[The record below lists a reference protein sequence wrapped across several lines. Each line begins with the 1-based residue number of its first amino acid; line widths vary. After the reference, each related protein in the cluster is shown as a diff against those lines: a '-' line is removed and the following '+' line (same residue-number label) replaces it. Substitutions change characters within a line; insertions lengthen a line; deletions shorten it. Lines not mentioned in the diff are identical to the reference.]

1 MMCRQTHSLVFLS
14 LLCGFLTFPLPL
26 SLLFSLFLTP
36 PSFNSAIFSCSS
48 LLSRCLRIPLCCICI
63 LSEGLHFT
71 EHVCYRWLPGSPHV
85 SHSQGD
91 KRCVWDRNGTR
102 HHLLPHSI
110 FHILPWE
117 FPYSLWWGISSRN
130 HCSDTSDYCQ
140 GGYAWSRVGCTVH
153 PLAV

>member
-48 LLSRCLRIPLCCICI
+48 FLSRCLRIPLRCICI

-110 FHILPWE
+110 FHIESSPTLCGGVFHLGITAVTLQTTVRGVTHGVE
-117 FPYSLWWGISSRN
+117 WGAR
-130 HCSDTSDYCQ
+130 
-140 GGYAWSRVGCTVH
+140 CTH
-153 PLAV
+153 